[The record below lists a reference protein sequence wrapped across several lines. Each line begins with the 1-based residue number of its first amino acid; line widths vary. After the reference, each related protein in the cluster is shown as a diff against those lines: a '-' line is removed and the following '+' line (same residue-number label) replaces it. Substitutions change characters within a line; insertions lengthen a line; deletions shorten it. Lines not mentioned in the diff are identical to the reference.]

1 MHGKGRFTGNTCLTN
16 GSTIMILD
24 DDSSKFSGEGGI
36 DTRYLCRAAK
46 LLCILWRGYGYAIG
60 CYIRHFPDAAVRVKF
75 QAAQRKLDGCA
86 ACRWIF
92 DEHNSF
98 SIVRTAPAQYGRG
111 SVGIPLENE
120 LGKVLSGGRCAEPP
134 LLIPL
139 PIIHLILLKFSLEAR
154 DIREQARKGD
164 RYERPGAI

>member
-1 MHGKGRFTGNTCLTN
+1 MHSKGRFTGNICQTN
-16 GSTIMILD
+16 DSTIMILD
-24 DDSSKFSGEGGI
+24 DDSSKFSGESDI
-36 DTRYLCRAAK
+36 DTSYLCRIAK
-46 LLCILWRGYGYAIG
+46 LLHILWRGN
-60 CYIRHFPDAAVRVKF
+60 CYTICCHIRYLPNATVRVKF

-154 DIREQARKGD
+154 DVREQARKGD
-164 RYERPGAI
+164 RYERPGA